1 MPHAVLNH
9 AFPADP
15 SVTFYPSVA
24 KQLRAAGVEVS
35 IPAMPSP
42 VGRRPAPD
50 TWGPAL
56 ASAVTAAP
64 AETVLA
70 GHSVGGWNI
79 FRFLAARAADAE
91 QFAGVTVVATPAYYI
106 HYPDLVEFFAAPIDW
121 DRVRAGAATFTVIQA
136 ADDQILA
143 PDATGHGHRLRE
155 LLAARLLVLPAGGH
169 FADFEGCAEL
179 PQLTQELLN
188 QLRGS

>member
-15 SVTFYPSVA
+15 SVTFYPAVA
-24 KQLRAAGVEVS
+24 KELRAAGVDVS
-35 IPAMPSP
+35 IPAMPNP
-42 VGRRPAPD
+42 VGTRPGPG

-56 ASAVTAAP
+56 ASAVTATP
-64 AETVLA
+64 ADTVLA

-79 FRFLAARAADAE
+79 FRFLEARNADAE
-91 QFAGVTVVATPAYYI
+91 PFAGVTVVAAPAYYI
-106 HYPDLVEFFAAPIDW
+106 HYPDLFEFFAAPIEW
-121 DRVRAGAATFTVIQA
+121 DRVRTGARRFTIIQA

-143 PDATGHGHRLRE
+143 PDGTGHGHRLRE
-155 LLAARLLVLPAGGH
+155 LLGAKLLVLPTGGH
-169 FADFEGCAEL
+169 FADFEGCVDL